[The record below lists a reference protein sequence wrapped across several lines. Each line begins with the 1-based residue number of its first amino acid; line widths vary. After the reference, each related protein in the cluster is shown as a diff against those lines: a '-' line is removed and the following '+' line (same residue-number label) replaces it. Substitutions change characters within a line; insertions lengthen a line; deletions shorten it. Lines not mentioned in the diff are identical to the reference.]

1 MINQDKDLNNS
12 DFISQHQAKRAIQE
26 CMDLKNENQK
36 LRNQLEEEK
45 AKNNILKASKR
56 QLEVLKTQN
65 QEMEKTLEEFLETL
79 RAHGQYTF
87 KVPEYV

>member
-1 MINQDKDLNNS
+1 
-12 DFISQHQAKRAIQE
+12 
-26 CMDLKNENQK
+26 MDLKNENQK
-36 LRNQLEEEK
+36 LKNQLEEEK

-79 RAHGQYTF
+79 RANGQYIF